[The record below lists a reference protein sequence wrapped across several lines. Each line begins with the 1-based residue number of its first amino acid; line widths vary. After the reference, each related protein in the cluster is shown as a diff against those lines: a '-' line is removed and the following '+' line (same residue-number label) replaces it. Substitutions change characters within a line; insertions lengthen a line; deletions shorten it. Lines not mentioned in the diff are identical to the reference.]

1 MRTYVDAFA
10 GQARL
15 AQGTQDRGKRRV
27 GHATV
32 FTPTAHA
39 RRQRPTPT
47 RAKPPPSRKAAP
59 HVRGVRLPACA
70 VDGAV
75 HVFEAAETSVRGDQV
90 HE

>member
-1 MRTYVDAFA
+1 MR
-10 GQARL
+10 R
-15 AQGTQDRGKRRV
+15 
-27 GHATV
+27 
-32 FTPTAHA
+32 A
-39 RRQRPTPT
+39 RRIVANAESVMRLCYPKQTHV
-47 RAKPPPSRKAAP
+47 RAVRHALALANAAP